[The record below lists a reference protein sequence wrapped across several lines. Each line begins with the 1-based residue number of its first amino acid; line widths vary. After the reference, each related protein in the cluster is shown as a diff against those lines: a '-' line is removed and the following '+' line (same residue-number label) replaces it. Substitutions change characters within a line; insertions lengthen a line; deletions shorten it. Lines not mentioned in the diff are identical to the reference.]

1 MKFLKAAF
9 LATTALLVPA
19 LAEARTQL
27 TSNLTLYVD
36 NVLGSDSNNCA
47 GPGTNACATPQHVM
61 HVIAVE
67 YDYGGYNITIQLT
80 AEQTYT
86 ASGVPYVLG
95 LLNGVGQGELIID
108 GATTATISATGC
120 GSIPQDAIDTQ
131 ANVTQFVNIQNVK
144 LSSSCGFGVLNQDM
158 AAIAVGSGVTF
169 LNGGL
174 GHIGAQDAGAT
185 IVLTGPYTISGS
197 ADTHLN
203 AAINGEIWNN
213 GAAVTLTGTPAFGVF
228 ASIGANS
235 TYWEGPKGT
244 FTGSATGKRYNAWMN
259 GVIYTGGQG
268 ANHFPGSTAGESPT
282 GGQYY

>member
-1 MKFLKAAF
+1 
-9 LATTALLVPA
+9 
-19 LAEARTQL
+19 
-27 TSNLTLYVD
+27 
-36 NVLGSDSNNCA
+36 
-47 GPGTNACATPQHVM
+47 M

-144 LSSSCGFGVLNQDM
+144 LSSSCGFGVFNQDM

-169 LNGGL
+169 P
-174 GHIGAQDAGAT
+174 
-185 IVLTGPYTISGS
+185 GPYTISGS

-213 GAAVTLTGTPAFGVF
+213 GAAATLTETPAFSVF